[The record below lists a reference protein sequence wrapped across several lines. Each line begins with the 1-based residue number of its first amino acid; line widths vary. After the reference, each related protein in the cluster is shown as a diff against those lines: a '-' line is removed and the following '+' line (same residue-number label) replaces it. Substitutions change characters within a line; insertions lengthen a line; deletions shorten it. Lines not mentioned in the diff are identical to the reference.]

1 MSIESK
7 LLDASR
13 RILYPLVRILL
24 RNGIPSDA
32 LTELVRKTYV
42 DVAEKEF
49 SIDGKRQT
57 TARISVITGL
67 NRKEVARLRAISG
80 LSDDDKRRW
89 NRAAAVLGSWLRD
102 PEFQDRKGDPL
113 DLPFEAEEEGI
124 PAFVTLVK
132 KHSGDMQPWAIA
144 DELTRVGAV
153 EMIDGKL
160 RMTTRGYV
168 PATDPESVAEILG
181 IDTAEFIE
189 TVDHNMQSEADEKLF
204 QLKVLSD
211 NVPGHY
217 VDEFNAYSRRLSRPV
232 LEELNRWLAER
243 DLKRDWSGEDDRVV
257 LGLGIFQI
265 NRPAERP
272 DVDEED
278 PDGSED

>member
-7 LLDASR
+7 LLDAAR
-13 RILYPLVRILL
+13 RVLYPLVRILL

-42 DVAEKEF
+42 DVAENEF
-49 SIDGKRQT
+49 AIDGKRQT

-67 NRKEVARLRAISG
+67 NRKEVARLRAQPA
-80 LSDDDKRRW
+80 LSTEDQRRW
-89 NRAAAVLGSWLRD
+89 NRAATVLGAWLRD
-102 PEFQDRKGDPL
+102 PDFQDRKGDPL
-113 DLPFEAEEEGI
+113 DLPFDDSE
-124 PAFVTLVK
+124 PSFVQLVK
-132 KHSGDMQPWAIA
+132 KHSGDMQPMAIA
-144 DELTRVGAV
+144 DELQRVGAV
-153 EMIDGKL
+153 EMTEGKL

-168 PATDPESVAEILG
+168 PSEDPESVVEILG

-189 TVDHNMQSEADEKLF
+189 TVDHNMQAPPDEKLF

-211 NVPGHY
+211 NVPVKY

-243 DLKRDWSGEDDRVV
+243 DLKQDWSGEDDRAV

-272 DVDEED
+272 IANEED
-278 PDGSED
+278 PDGSRD

>member
-1 MSIESK
+1 MPIESK
-7 LLDASR
+7 LMDAAR

-42 DVAEKEF
+42 DVAEAEF
-49 SIDGKRQT
+49 QIDGKKQT

-67 NRKEVARLRAISG
+67 NRKEVARLRGVPA
-80 LSDDDKRRW
+80 LTDEDQKRW
-89 NRAAAVLGSWLRD
+89 NRAAKILGAWLRD

-113 DLPFEAEEEGI
+113 DLAFDEGK
-124 PAFVTLVK
+124 PSFAQLVK
-132 KHSGDMQPWAIA
+132 KHSGDMQPKAIA
-144 DELTRVGAV
+144 DELLRVGAI
-153 EMIDGKL
+153 ELAAGRY

-168 PATDPESVAEILG
+168 PAQDPESIAEILG

-189 TVDHNMQSEADEKLF
+189 TVDHNMQAGPDDKLF

-211 NVPGHY
+211 NVPVKY
-217 VDEFNAYSRRLSRPV
+217 VDEFNAYSRRLARPV

-243 DLKRDWSGEDDRVV
+243 DLKRDWSGDDDRAV

-272 DVDEED
+272 DKEED
-278 PDGSED
+278 PEGSGD

>member
-7 LLDASR
+7 LLDAAR
-13 RILYPLVRILL
+13 RVLYPLVRILL

-42 DVAEKEF
+42 DVAENEF
-49 SIDGKRQT
+49 AIDGKRQT

-67 NRKEVARLRAISG
+67 NRKEVARLRAQPA
-80 LSDDDKRRW
+80 LSTEDQRRW
-89 NRAAAVLGSWLRD
+89 NRAATVLGAWLRD
-102 PEFQDRKGDPL
+102 PDFQDRKGDPL
-113 DLPFEAEEEGI
+113 DLPFDDSE
-124 PAFVTLVK
+124 PSFVQLVK
-132 KHSGDMQPWAIA
+132 KHSGDMQPMAIA
-144 DELTRVGAV
+144 DELQRVGAV
-153 EMIDGKL
+153 EMTEGKL

-168 PATDPESVAEILG
+168 PSEDPESVVEILG

-189 TVDHNMQSEADEKLF
+189 TVDHNMQAPPDEKLF

-211 NVPGHY
+211 NVPVKY

-243 DLKRDWSGEDDRVV
+243 DLKQDWSGEDDRAV

-272 DVDEED
+272 IANEED
-278 PDGSED
+278 SDGSRD

>member
-7 LLDASR
+7 LLDAAR

-32 LTELVRKTYV
+32 LTELVRKVYV
-42 DVAEKEF
+42 DVAENEF
-49 SIDGKRQT
+49 AIEGKRQT

-67 NRKEVARLRAISG
+67 NRKEVARLRNLAE

-89 NRAAAVLGSWLRD
+89 NRAATVLGSWLRD
-102 PEFQDRKGDPL
+102 GEFQDRKGDPL
-113 DLPFEAEEEGI
+113 DLPFEPLEDDS
-124 PAFVTLVK
+124 PSFTSLVK
-132 KHSGDMQPWAIA
+132 RSSGDMQPWAIA
-144 DELTRVGAV
+144 DELMRVGAV

-168 PATDPESVAEILG
+168 PAADPESVAEILG

-189 TVDHNMQSEADEKLF
+189 TVDHNMQAESDEKLF

-211 NVPGHY
+211 NVPAEY

-257 LGLGIFQI
+257 LGLGIYQI
-265 NRPAERP
+265 NRPAVRP
-272 DVDEED
+272 AEPDED
-278 PDGSED
+278 PNGTRD